1 MSTTGYHLP
10 AGSVVVGNAWA
21 ILHDKEEYMEPSVF
35 RPERFLK
42 DGKLDSDVHE
52 PLAAFGFGRRVCPGK
67 HIAKSTL
74 WITVASIL
82 TIFKISKAIDADGN
96 VIEPS
101 QEYTSALILQS
112 RHPAPFKCT
121 IKPRSK
127 EAEMLIR
134 SSLDCSEGFD

>member
-42 DGKLDSDVHE
+42 DGKLDNDVRE

-101 QEYTSALILQS
+101 QEYTSALIL
-112 RHPAPFKCT
+112 HPAPFKCT